1 MRPGGIIKVMRTYY
15 HCIPIILVCLT
26 CVALMG
32 CTTSQPADEAS
43 SNADETDVDGT
54 EEVPE
59 TGTNEE
65 GQSQVIEWQTPD
77 TSALPVEENLAPATD
92 VNIEASP
99 EVIDLAMEFAGK
111 LGYDMSALIVV
122 EHSEIIHS
130 DEIWLWMLAF
140 DGENGP
146 IGTVDVR
153 QDLMLV
159 ESFTPF
165 AEFAPLAVEP
175 GGDLPNLTVEALDF
189 AELGFEHAPW
199 VSEPGRAIY
208 KKRVP
213 IGEWSVCVGNVIVRF
228 HPETG
233 DLVGVERFENPPV
246 EEFTMEVDQE
256 AAIKIVAEDVNT
268 PDLRPIHVDLL
279 QIQAGHSGLSDLK
292 VYWELTYEL
301 GFIYVQCDDGTIAM
315 SLVGPSQPLGF

>member
-1 MRPGGIIKVMRTYY
+1 MMMSGGIIKVMRAYN
-15 HCIPIILVCLT
+15 HCLPIILICLIWF
-26 CVALMG
+26 ALMG
-32 CTTSQPADEAS
+32 CTTPGEQAS
-43 SNADETDVDGT
+43 SNANDSDVDVT

-59 TGTNEE
+59 AGTDEE

-92 VNIEASP
+92 VNLEASP
-99 EVIDLAMEFAGK
+99 EVIDLAMDFAGK
-111 LGYDMSALIVV
+111 LGYNMSALIVV
-122 EHSEIIHS
+122 EQTEIIHS
-130 DEIWLWMLAF
+130 DEVWLWMLAL

-146 IGTVDVR
+146 ICTVDVR

-159 ESFTPF
+159 EAFTPF
-165 AEFAPLAVEP
+165 AEFAPLAVES

-189 AELGFEHAPW
+189 AELGYEHAPW
-199 VSEPGRAIY
+199 VSKPDRTIY

-213 IGEWSVCVGNVIVRF
+213 IGEWSVCVGNIIVRVD
-228 HPETG
+228 PETG
-233 DLVGVERFENPPV
+233 TLVGVERFENPPV

-256 AAIKIVAEDVNT
+256 AAIKIVAEDVNN
-268 PDLRPIHVDLL
+268 PDLTPIHVDLV

>member
-1 MRPGGIIKVMRTYY
+1 MMMSGGIIKVMRTYY
-15 HCIPIILVCLT
+15 HCLPIILICLIWT
-26 CVALMG
+26 ALMG
-32 CTTSQPADEAS
+32 CTTPGEQAS
-43 SNADETDVDGT
+43 SNADDSDVDVT

-59 TGTNEE
+59 DGADEE

-77 TSALPVEENLAPATD
+77 TSALPAEEDSDPPAFANL
-92 VNIEASP
+92 EASP

-111 LGYDMSALIVV
+111 LGYDITMLIVV
-122 EHSEIIHS
+122 EQTEIIHS
-130 DEIWLWMLAF
+130 DEIWLWMLAL

-146 IGTVDVR
+146 VATVDVR

-159 ESFTPF
+159 ESFNPF
-165 AEFAPLAVEP
+165 AEFAPQAVEP

-189 AELGFEHAPW
+189 AELSYEHAPW

-213 IGEWSVCVGNVIVRF
+213 IGEWSVCVGNMIVRF
-228 HPETG
+228 DPETG
-233 DLVGVERFENPPV
+233 DLVGVERFEIPPV

-268 PDLRPIHVDLL
+268 PDLTPIHVDLV
-279 QIQAGHSGLSDLK
+279 QIQAGHSGLSDMK

-301 GFIYVQCDDGTIAM
+301 GYIYVQCDDGTIAM
-315 SLVGPSQPLGF
+315 SSAGPSQPLGF